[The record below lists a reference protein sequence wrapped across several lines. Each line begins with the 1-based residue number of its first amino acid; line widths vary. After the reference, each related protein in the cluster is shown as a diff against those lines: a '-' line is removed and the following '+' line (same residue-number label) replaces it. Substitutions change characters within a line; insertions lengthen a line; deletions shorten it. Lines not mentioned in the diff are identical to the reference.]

1 MKKHLE
7 QPGRSISKTRR
18 VPESACLSLNTAG
31 TELAA
36 LATHKPPLLTY
47 RGNVDS
53 AVPQSA
59 GAENLITSAGSDDR
73 ALEAN
78 ALQEPESH
86 FARISGIPIADF
98 WQEANGDS
106 VDLTKSE
113 LAGIL
118 LAIGAKY
125 RYGLAPEVQVTR
137 AQVCTFWRSLLLRE
151 LALAQACALGRDAA
165 WQQFLAR
172 FREPLTRAAIGIT
185 GSASLG
191 QELADSLY
199 SELFGLTGRDGQRRS
214 PLATYAGRGSLLGFL
229 RTTLAQRHVDHHRR
243 THRETP
249 LDGKDFA
256 AASSVPIPADEKL
269 AGLDKSLTATLQSLG
284 AEERFLLSSWFLDQ
298 RTLHEIA
305 QVLRV
310 HEATVSRQLKRLT
323 GRLHKELLKNLQA
336 SGMSRR
342 AAEEALGTDPRDLT
356 INLRSLLQYSPPAP
370 FLEQG
375 GLSDPEKA

>member
-1 MKKHLE
+1 M
-7 QPGRSISKTRR
+7 SN
-18 VPESACLSLNTAG
+18 SACGARTR
-31 TELAA
+31 LAA
-36 LATHKPPLLTY
+36 RALHKLASLTY

-53 AVPQSA
+53 ALPHSA
-59 GAENLITSAGSDDR
+59 GVNHPVASTTSDDR
-73 ALEAN
+73 ALETN
-78 ALQEPESH
+78 AVQDPESH
-86 FARISGIPIADF
+86 FAQISGVTIADF
-98 WQEANGDS
+98 WQGADADG
-106 VDLTKSE
+106 VDLTKTE

-118 LAIGAKY
+118 LALGAKY
-125 RYGLAPEVQVTR
+125 RYGLAPEVQATR
-137 AQVCTFWRSLLLRE
+137 SQICAFWRSLKLRE
-151 LALAQACALGRDAA
+151 LALAHACALGRDAA
-165 WQQFLAR
+165 WQQFLER
-172 FREPLTRAAIGIT
+172 YREPLTRAAIGIT

-191 QELADSLY
+191 QELADSFY

-214 PLATYAGRGSLLGFL
+214 PLASYAGRGSLLGFL

-249 LDGKDFA
+249 LDGKEFA
-256 AASSVPIPADEKL
+256 AAFPTPIPAEGVL
-269 AGLDKSLTATLQSLG
+269 AGLGKSLTATLQSLE

-298 RTLHEIA
+298 RTLHDIA

-356 INLRSLLQYSPPAP
+356 MNLRSLLQYSPPAA
-370 FLEQG
+370 FLEQRE
-375 GLSDPEKA
+375 LPDPEKA